1 MEILFRVVS
10 TSSFTSREYNQDKLA
25 ERLRKYGMKR
35 VDARGLR
42 RYRQFYL
49 IYPQI
54 RELLTP
60 ESHAMLVPVESPVP
74 KRESVSPAFKID
86 GKTILEKLSFSHLA
100 ELIKMD
106 DPVKRAFYEVEC
118 IRGNWSVRELSGTDC
133 ATNGDRLFDEKVRT
147 PSPQLGVPVEKL
159 IHNLSYSHIELLVC
173 YPNSNGL

>member
-1 MEILFRVVS
+1 MD
-10 TSSFTSREYNQDKLA
+10 NQDKLA
-25 ERLRKYGMKR
+25 EQLRKYGMKR
-35 VDARGLR
+35 VDALGLR

-49 IYPQI
+49 VYPQI

-74 KRESVSPAFKID
+74 KWESVSPAFKID
-86 GKTILEKLSFSHLA
+86 GKTILEKLSFLHLA

-118 IRGNWSVRELSGTDC
+118 IRGNWSVRELSETDC
-133 ATNGDRLFDEKVRT
+133 AANGDRLFDEKVRT

-159 IHNLSYSHIELLVC
+159 IHNLSYSHIEQLVC
-173 YPNSNGL
+173 MCNNSIPTGNKNHPKEVGFEE